1 MAIAVEERTAQQA
14 RIAKQAARRR
24 ASRDWRSDWWKHAI
38 LAVFGIF
45 TFYPLFFAVETSLKD
60 VNQFLHSFW
69 WFSWPLHFDN
79 YSEAWGKVDYYMGNS
94 LIVCSA
100 STLGVLGLG
109 SLAGYAF
116 ARYRFLGKEF
126 LYYAILVIMMVP
138 TVLTLV
144 PLFLLVKDLRL
155 LNSYWA
161 LILPNV
167 AGGQV
172 FAIFLLRSFF
182 SSIPEELFESA
193 RLDGA
198 GVFQAYRHVALP
210 LSRPILSVIAITT
223 FLSCWNEFLWP
234 LVTINIDSVKPITT
248 GLLQFSSQFGSQTGI
263 LFAAYVLSSVPLVIL
278 FIFASSTF
286 VKGITSGALKM

>member
-1 MAIAVEERTAQQA
+1 VATAVEQRTARTPRA
-14 RIAKQAARRR
+14 IRR
-24 ASRDWRSDWWKHAI
+24 ARSRRQWRTDWWKHAI
-38 LAVFGIF
+38 LGVFGIL

-69 WFSWPLHFDN
+69 WFSWPLHFGN
-79 YSEAWGKVDYYMGNS
+79 YSQAWSKVGYYMGNS
-94 LIVCSA
+94 LIICSA
-100 STLGVLGLG
+100 STIGVLALG

-116 ARYRFLGKEF
+116 ARYRFVGRET
-126 LYYAILVIMMVP
+126 LYYAVLMIMMVP

-144 PLFLLVKDLRL
+144 PLYLLVKDMRL

-161 LILPNV
+161 LILPNI

-172 FAIFLLRSFF
+172 LAIFLLRGFF
-182 SSIPEELFESA
+182 ASLPEELFESA
-193 RLDGA
+193 RMDGA
-198 GVFQAYRHVALP
+198 GMFQVYRNIALP

-234 LVTINIDSVKPITT
+234 LVTINIDAVKPITT
-248 GLLQFSSQFGSQTGI
+248 GLLQFNSQYGSQTGI
-263 LFAAYVLSSVPLVIL
+263 LFASYVLSSLPLVVL
-278 FIFASSTF
+278 FLFASSTF